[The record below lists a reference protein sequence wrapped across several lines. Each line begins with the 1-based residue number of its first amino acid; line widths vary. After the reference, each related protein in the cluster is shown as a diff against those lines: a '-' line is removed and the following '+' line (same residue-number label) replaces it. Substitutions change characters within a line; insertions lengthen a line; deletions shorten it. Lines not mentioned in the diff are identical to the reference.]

1 MVNTLRLKSKITL
14 SGMTQKEVAKA
25 IGIDPASLNV
35 KLNNKG
41 RVFTVDEAEKLGKVL
56 KISQTE
62 MGKIFFAS
70 EIADTQ

>member
-1 MVNTLRLKSKITL
+1 MVDTRLLKSKITL

-41 RVFTVDEAEKLGKVL
+41 RVFTVNEAKRLGEVL
-56 KISQTE
+56 KIKRTDMS
-62 MGKIFFAS
+62 KIFFAQK
-70 EIADTQ
+70 IADTQ

>member
-35 KLNNKG
+35 KLNNRG

-56 KISQTE
+56 KISRTE
-62 MGKIFFAS
+62 MGKIFFDS